1 MQLPIEYR
9 WLKAH
14 KFIGLMPWWFMDVP
28 GHEGLILEYKKETGD
43 DFYPFAM
50 RQDCDDV
57 AGFKVVNGNIQSE
70 VISVHLTWSGKKEV
84 AGFPSRA
91 EYKNIFSWLQEEV
104 LVETEYW
111 ISEEDIDDLSQKNA

>member
-1 MQLPIEYR
+1 MKLPIEYR

-14 KFIGLMPWWFMDVP
+14 KFVGLLPWWFMDVP
-28 GHEGLILEYKKETGD
+28 GQEGLILEYKKETGD
-43 DFYPFAM
+43 DFYPFAR

-84 AGFPSRA
+84 AGFPSIA

-111 ISEEDIDDLSQKNA
+111 ISEEDIEDLSQKNP